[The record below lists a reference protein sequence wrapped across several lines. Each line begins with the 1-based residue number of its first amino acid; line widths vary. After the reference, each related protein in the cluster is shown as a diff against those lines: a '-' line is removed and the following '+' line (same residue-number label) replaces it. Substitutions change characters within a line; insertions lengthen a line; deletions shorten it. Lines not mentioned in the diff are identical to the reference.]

1 MSINSWNTFVFRS
14 GWHVYF
20 PMEAAI
26 FVWRGDKGVCRI
38 IIYICIYI
46 YIYIAVLGL
55 RALYWLGIIYAYRN
69 MFITCTDVRLLNLIF
84 FDISSRF
91 LVGVVS
97 RARVK
102 WNFTSRGLT
111 PTALPAIPCPS
122 PVNVLEGLAVNIDSF
137 ENIFFSVIVPHK
149 TLVFTPL
156 DVVLFATQW
165 WISAACITFRSS
177 N

>member
-1 MSINSWNTFVFRS
+1 MTINSWNTFVFRS

-26 FVWRGDKGVCRI
+26 FVWRGGKGVCRI

-46 YIYIAVLGL
+46 YIAVLDL

-69 MFITCTDVRLLNLIF
+69 MFIACTYIRPLNLIF
-84 FDISSRF
+84 FDVSSRF
-91 LVGVVS
+91 LVCMVS
-97 RARVK
+97 RARVI

-111 PTALPAIPCPS
+111 PTAFPAIPRPL

-137 ENIFFSVIVPHK
+137 ENNFFSVILPHK
-149 TLVFTPL
+149 TLTFTPL
-156 DVVLFATQW
+156 CVVLFATQCW
-165 WISAACITFRSS
+165 MSAACIAFRS
-177 N
+177 NN